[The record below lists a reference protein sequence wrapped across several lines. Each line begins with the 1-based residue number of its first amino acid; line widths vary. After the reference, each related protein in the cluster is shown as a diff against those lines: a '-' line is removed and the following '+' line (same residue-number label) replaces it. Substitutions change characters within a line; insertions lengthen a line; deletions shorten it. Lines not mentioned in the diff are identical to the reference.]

1 MKESSV
7 TFFPDAIIAR
17 TRYPFALC
25 IRSIFLGL
33 KDIIDRFQHDVLR
46 AAFQAPAP
54 PSSTADIALESQ
66 IRMLEYRNSRLSD
79 SGRKTFSP
87 HIQRIQPHLRQ
98 RFVDASFRFL
108 IGLVLR
114 RHFGYDEQ
122 LLAGHT
128 ARADALAHAALIAVG
143 LRRID
148 MAIPPVLLPTA
159 RPERR
164 LRRR

>member
-1 MKESSV
+1 M
-7 TFFPDAIIAR
+7 
-17 TRYPFALC
+17 
-25 IRSIFLGL
+25 
-33 KDIIDRFQHDVLR
+33 FQS
-46 AAFQAPAP
+46 AC
-54 PSSTADIALESQ
+54 IALESR

-148 MAIPPVLLPTA
+148 MAIPRFYCRPHGLSGVCVVDEPCGKPQLWNFHAVSQCQILRIHVCTFRMLL
-159 RPERR
+159 R
-164 LRRR
+164 